1 MESQRLDLAH
11 YLPHLPRSPLACPY
25 ASVSPT
31 SKSHEAEWSITR
43 RHRGSIRHL
52 NLELC

>member
-31 SKSHEAEWSITR
+31 SKSHKAEVVHHQEAQR
-43 RHRGSIRHL
+43 QH
-52 NLELC
+52 